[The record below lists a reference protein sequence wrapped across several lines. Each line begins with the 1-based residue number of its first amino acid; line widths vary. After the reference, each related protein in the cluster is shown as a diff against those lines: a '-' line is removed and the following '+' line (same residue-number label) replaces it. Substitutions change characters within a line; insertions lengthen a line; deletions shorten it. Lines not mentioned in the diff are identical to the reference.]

1 MTRVAQVNTTAA
13 VLGMVVSAAPA
24 LAQLPSGGDT
34 DCATIAYDQGAVTIH
49 QHQPH
54 CVIDWQTF
62 DIGDGFT
69 VNFDQAL
76 PTWRT
81 LNRVTGSELSLI
93 AGTMVAPGTV
103 YFVNPAGIIF
113 TGTAE
118 INVGGIY
125 AVAGSMT
132 DGDFMDRRDLFT
144 DLAGNVINEGSIFGA
159 AVHMI
164 GRRVVNDG
172 TIAVDGVVTLLAGRD
187 EVLIREIGD
196 RIMVRIDGTDLAAE
210 LAVSTGNAIPTLT
223 GPASIE
229 NRGTIHAA
237 GGRIVL
243 GAGDLTS
250 LAIRNSGK
258 IDAGGGGSAQLAAP
272 GGTVMH
278 SGSGSTLTAA
288 DLTMTG
294 DVIFIDSDIDT
305 QAARFN
311 DPVVLGG
318 SVSIGGSENGAASVV
333 FASTVDSQAGESNV
347 LIVSGDAH
355 FVGDVGSATTL
366 SYLGVTG
373 DAILGGDVTTATG
386 IVFEGDLRLD
396 RAGSQA
402 VDAGWLLR
410 ARGNVVK
417 VGAGDLSLAGAS
429 LIDVDGDVTVAT
441 DGGGLAMSGQMQL
454 GGDVS
459 AGGNVV
465 FVGNPRSLSDAGF
478 VGDTAFTGIGD
489 QAVTAGGIV
498 HSDGSMTKA
507 GTGSLSILGTY
518 GVGLG
523 GDVAVTGDGDI
534 TLTGT
539 VVAVNGDLTSTGG
552 RVVLNG
558 LAWVSGSVEAGID
571 ARFNGG
577 AVVVGDVVAHGDDVV
592 FSEGAR
598 IDGNVTAGGGVDFN
612 DGAVLGGDVAAL
624 ADDLTFRGDLTL
636 SGVGNRQ
643 NQRLDAAADLTFAGD
658 VTKITSGTL
667 TLVGRRQIRFDGPTV
682 TAIDDIQLNPD
693 GRATVPDVATMSA
706 AGDLAISSQAGSIV
720 MGQNEKLTSLGEL
733 HLQALESLTVGD
745 LNSVGDMHVTAQEIF
760 LLTRSPGPVLDFTGS
775 LDQDTGL
782 DYVSTG
788 RFFFSVTPQSI
799 GGSPAAIFGS
809 TFADADALGTLGG
822 FTFERQLDRGPDVF
836 TRGDTV
842 LDLVAVS
849 FSPANLAEA
858 LGGRPRLPVPL
869 PVSRDIVLSPEQ
881 AARLAAIGV
890 NARPLRASEARG
902 MTINDAFDGAG
913 RPFESDQVAVNRL
926 DRSAILTAATRF
938 DALGERVDALG
949 SAWQAYR
956 AVSAVPPMM
965 TGFGDFGKYLD
976 ASPDRSEAF
985 ETLGVLQDVAH
996 RLAISGLSARELS
1009 AAGDAILDRCIPADA
1024 PREQFRAVIFP
1035 GN

>member
-1 MTRVAQVNTTAA
+1 MTRLAQVNTTVA
-13 VLGMVVSAAPA
+13 VLATVVSAAPV
-24 LAQLPSGGDT
+24 LAQLPSGGVT
-34 DCATIAYDQGAVTIH
+34 DCATILHDQDAVTIH

-54 CVIDWQTF
+54 CVIEWETF
-62 DIGDGFT
+62 SIGDGFT
-69 VNFDQAL
+69 VSFDQEL
-76 PTWRT
+76 PTWRA
-81 LNRVTGSELSLI
+81 LNRVTGQDISLI

-118 INVGGIY
+118 IDVGGIY
-125 AVAGSMT
+125 AAAGSMT

-144 DLAGNVINEGSIFGA
+144 DLTGNVINEGSIFGT

-164 GRRVVNDG
+164 GRSVVNDG

-196 RIMVRIDGTDLAAE
+196 RIMVRIDGTDLAAD

-229 NRGTIHAA
+229 NRGVIEAV
-237 GGRIVL
+237 GGRVVL

-258 IDAGGGGSAQLAAP
+258 INAGGGGSAQLAAS

-278 SGSGSTLTAA
+278 GGAGSTLVAA

-294 DVIFIDSDIDT
+294 DVIFVDSNIDT
-305 QAARFN
+305 QTARFN
-311 DPVVLGG
+311 DPVVLGS

-333 FASTVDSQAGESNV
+333 FGSTVDSQAGESNV
-347 LIVSGDAH
+347 LIVAGDAH
-355 FVGDVGSATTL
+355 FVGDVGSTATL

-386 IVFEGDLRLD
+386 IIFDGDLTLD
-396 RAGSQA
+396 RAGSQT
-402 VDAGWLLR
+402 VDAGLLLR

-417 VGAGDLSLAGAS
+417 TGTGDLSLAGAL

-441 DGGGLAMSGQMQL
+441 DAGGLAMSGQMQL

-459 AGGNVV
+459 AGGNIF
-465 FVGNPRSLSDAGF
+465 FVGNPRSPGNAGF
-478 VGDTAFTGIGD
+478 VGDTAFTGIAD
-489 QAVTAGGIV
+489 QTVTAGGIV
-498 HSDGSMTKA
+498 HSEGSMAKA

-518 GVGLG
+518 GVGLD
-523 GDVAVTGDGDI
+523 GDVTANGDV

-539 VVAVNGDLTSTGG
+539 VVAVNGDLTSTAG

-558 LAWVSGSVEAGID
+558 LAWISGSVEAGID

-577 AVVVGDVVAHGDDVV
+577 AVVVGDVVAQGDDVV

-598 IDGNVTAGGGVDFN
+598 IDGNVTAAGSVVFN
-612 DGAVLGGDVAAL
+612 DEAILGGDVTAL
-624 ADDLTFRGDLTL
+624 ADLRFESDLKL
-636 SGVGNRQ
+636 SGVGNRK

-682 TAIDDIQLNPD
+682 TAMDDIRLNPD
-693 GRATVPDVATMSA
+693 GRATVPDVATMST
-706 AGDLAISSQAGSIV
+706 AGDLRISSEAGSIV
-720 MGQNEKLTSLGEL
+720 MGLNEKLTSLGDL
-733 HLQALESLTVGD
+733 HLQAFKSLTVGD
-745 LNSVGDMHVTAQEIF
+745 LNSVGDMHATAQEIF
-760 LLTRSPGPVLDFTGS
+760 LLTRSPGPVLNFTGT
-775 LDQDTGL
+775 LDKDQGL

-788 RFFFSVTPQSI
+788 RFFFSVAPQSI
-799 GGSPAAIFGS
+799 GGGPAAIFGS
-809 TFADADALGTLGG
+809 TFADADALGTLDG

-836 TRGDTV
+836 KRGDAA
-842 LDLVAVS
+842 LDLMAAS
-849 FSPANLAEA
+849 LSPANLAAA
-858 LGGRPRLPVPL
+858 LGGQPRLPVPL
-869 PVSRDIVLSPEQ
+869 PVSRDIVLTPEQ
-881 AARLAAIGV
+881 AARLAAIGI
-890 NARPLRASEARG
+890 NARPLRASEARS

-913 RPFESDQVAVNRL
+913 RMMEGDLVAVNRL
-926 DRSAILTAATRF
+926 DGSVILTAATRF
-938 DALGERVDALG
+938 DGLGDRVDALG
-949 SAWQAYR
+949 TAWQAYR

-965 TGFGDFGKYLD
+965 TGFGDFGKYL
-976 ASPDRSEAF
+976 AAAPDRSDAF

-996 RLAISGLSARELS
+996 RLTISGLSPRELS
-1009 AAGDAILDRCIPADA
+1009 AAGDAILDRCIPANA
-1024 PREQFRAVIFP
+1024 PREQFRAVIFD